1 MSLPTIYVRNTAE
14 LQTALAIDPTASRI
28 HIVTPEEEIQA
39 AYAAAFE
46 EGRQEAINE
55 AVLEER
61 RRYKLIS
68 QIAPKGC
75 EKEVAE
81 ALQSGESPEQ
91 FAYRLTLAAMA
102 GGPKFDPP
110 NSSSTH

>member
-14 LQTALAIDPTASRI
+14 LRTALAIDPTASRI
-28 HIVTPEEEIQA
+28 HVVTPQEEVE
-39 AYAAAFE
+39 AAAEAALE
-46 EGRQEAINE
+46 EGRQEAIKE
-55 AVLEER
+55 AVLAER
-61 RRYKLIS
+61 RRYWMICQL
-68 QIAPKGC
+68 APKGC

-81 ALQSGESPEQ
+81 ALESGESPEQ

-102 GGPKFDPP
+102 GGPKFSPP